1 MLDEL
6 EAMARE
12 AESAAELERMRRDA
26 ARAWLESV
34 AAKGSA
40 VAAAKDDCERLRDRI
55 SMSGNAMGMRVSG
68 GHIADGS
75 KIPDGLA
82 ALEESVS
89 RYASMLAEY
98 VGDAA
103 EAHAALSRL
112 RSEDGAAALT
122 MRYLCGMPWKRV
134 EGDLGYSHS
143 GMTHL
148 VRRTLLELYP
158 LMPAEWR
165 RMPKAS

>member
-1 MLDEL
+1 MDEYGTDQN
-6 EAMARE
+6 
-12 AESAAELERMRRDA
+12 AAEVERMRRDA

-40 VAAAKDDCERLRDRI
+40 AAAAKEDCELLRDRI
-55 SMSGNAMGMRVSG
+55 SMSGNAMGVRVSG

-89 RYASMLAEY
+89 RYASLLAEY
-98 VGDAA
+98 VDDAA

-112 RSEDGAAALT
+112 KSAEGAAALT
-122 MRYLCGMPWKRV
+122 LRYLCGRPWKTVRK
-134 EGDLGYSHS
+134 DLGYTQS
-143 GMTHL
+143 GLNHL
-148 VRRTLLELYP
+148 VRRTLLELWP

-165 RMPKAS
+165 RMPKAM